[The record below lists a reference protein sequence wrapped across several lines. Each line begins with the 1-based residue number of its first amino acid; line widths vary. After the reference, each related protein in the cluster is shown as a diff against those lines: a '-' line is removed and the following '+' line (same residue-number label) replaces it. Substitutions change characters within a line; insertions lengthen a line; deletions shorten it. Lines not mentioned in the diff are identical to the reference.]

1 MSDSDINTN
10 ININT
15 ENASRI
21 PNLVTGICAGG
32 QARVIA
38 VDSTAA
44 VAEALRIHNTSP
56 VATAAL
62 GRTLTAAMLMSAG
75 LKNDTDAVTLSVK
88 GDGPIGGILAVA
100 DRAGNVRGY
109 CANPHVDLPLN
120 EKGKLDVGGAVGR
133 GVLTVIKDL
142 GLKEPY
148 SGTTELVSGE
158 ITEDVTYYFA
168 VSEQIPSAVAA
179 GVLVAPSENDGPG
192 YGVAAAGGYM
202 VQLMPGASDELADDI
217 SGRVASMLPVTTLLN
232 AGATPLNICED
243 LLSGLDLKI
252 EEQRFAEYRCNCSR
266 ERMEAGLR
274 SIGRRELRR
283 IMMEDKCA
291 ETVCHFCNTVY
302 RFDEQD
308 LWRLLGERG

>member
-1 MSDSDINTN
+1 MCTDIDNKMDRA
-10 ININT
+10 T
-15 ENASRI
+15 ETF
-21 PNLVTGICAGG
+21 NLVTGICAGG
-32 QARVIA
+32 QARIIA
-38 VDSTAA
+38 VDSTEA

-75 LKNDTDAVTLSVK
+75 LKNDTDAVTLSIK

-100 DRAGNVRGY
+100 DRTGNVRGY
-109 CANPHVDLPLN
+109 CGDPHVDLPLN

-148 SGTTELVSGE
+148 SGTTELISGE
-158 ITEDVTYYFA
+158 IAEDLTYYFA
-168 VSEQIPSAVAA
+168 ASEQIPSAVAA
-179 GVLVAPSENDGPG
+179 GVLVAPAENDTG

-202 VQLMPGASDELADDI
+202 VQLLPGASDELADVI
-217 SGRVASMLPVTTLLN
+217 SDRVAAMLPVTTLLN
-232 AGATPLNICED
+232 AGATPRDICED
-243 LLSGLDLKI
+243 LLSGLELVF
-252 EEQRFAEYRCNCSR
+252 EEQRRAEYRCNCSR
-266 ERMEAGLR
+266 ERMEAGLK

-283 IMMEDKCA
+283 IMLEDKCA